1 MTLRHDYLRPL
12 TGNGSFSNTL
22 KVALISAS
30 NPHTIYTV
38 SEVKGQLTI
47 QWSLPVNDSSTSEK
61 LLVKLTRASN
71 LLHKIIMTRSKDAQE
86 KRQRTT

>member
-47 QWSLPVNDSSTSEK
+47 QWSLPVNDSSASDK

-71 LLHKIIMTRSKDAQE
+71 ILNEIVKITRKDAQE
-86 KRQRTT
+86 K